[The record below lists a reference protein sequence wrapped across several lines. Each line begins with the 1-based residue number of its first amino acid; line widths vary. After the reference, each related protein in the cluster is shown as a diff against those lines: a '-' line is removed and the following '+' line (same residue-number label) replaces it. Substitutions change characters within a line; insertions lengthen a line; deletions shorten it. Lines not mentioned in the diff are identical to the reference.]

1 MMLNR
6 LPDDLQYLIWKSY
19 FSNHVLKDIK
29 SHGGWM
35 SLDVQ
40 PEGVLIKIDIAHT
53 RYCDFIRPR

>member
-35 SLDVQ
+35 ALDVQ
-40 PEGVLIKIDIAHT
+40 PEGVLIKIEWA
-53 RYCDFIRPR
+53 PR